1 MPAERSA
8 PDDDASSPSLLF
20 EVFALGQ
27 QVRRLLATA
36 MAQSALDPTD
46 YAFVSA
52 VFEDEAPTPTT
63 MARRLG
69 MPLSTVVDQVQRFER
84 RGQLRRLRNPADGRS
99 YVVTL
104 TADGLAAHRA
114 AGEAFEQAHAAVD
127 QALGRSKDDVAG
139 AIRLLRA
146 AVDHAAAQAGQGE
159 AVRRRMPASHAS
171 GSAARPA

>member
-1 MPAERSA
+1 MPAERSE
-8 PDDDASSPSLLF
+8 PDDDPSSPSLLF

-36 MAQSALDPTD
+36 MAESPLDPTD
-46 YAFVSA
+46 HAVFSA
-52 VFEDEAPTPTT
+52 VSEGEAPTPTA

-84 RGQLRRLRNPADGRS
+84 RGHLRRLRNPAGGRF
-99 YVVTL
+99 YVVAL
-104 TADGLAAHRA
+104 TADGPDAHRA
-114 AGEAFEQAHAAVD
+114 AGEAFERAHAAVD
-127 QALGRSKDDVAG
+127 QALGRSSDNVAG

-146 AVDHAAAQAGQGE
+146 AGDHAGAQAGQGG
-159 AVRRRMPASHAS
+159 AIRRRMQGSQAS